1 MGVAVAMATAVG
13 VAVAGMRV
21 AAVER
26 VGGRILRIIE
36 ARFAIV
42 TVAVAAVRLGIL
54 GIVAAVAVAVAAVR
68 FWILGVLGIV
78 N

>member
-1 MGVAVAMATAVG
+1 
-13 VAVAGMRV
+13 MRV

-36 ARFAIV
+36 SRFAIV
-42 TVAVAAVRLGIL
+42 TVAVTAVRLGIL

-68 FWILGVLGIV
+68 LRILGVLGIV